1 MIKLFDKIQIDNI
14 DKKFTSEELKK
25 INYYLS
31 KDNLFELKEMARE
44 KTKNK
49 FVKVMRLNITKFIN
63 QLDNNVNIK
72 KETINLLIQSKNT
85 LNNVHKL
92 IKNKSIVDANSLLRS
107 SFENL
112 IMAMMINYDNNIYNE
127 FLDLSLNDETRKYT
141 KPQYLRNHFRKVLR
155 QFDVDLFSDIS
166 NRKLKEM
173 LDEFYDKLCLFTHST
188 LIVNAMVE
196 LQKNENVDIYIFALK
211 QNCYFLEIILYLCL
225 KDLNNSQNQPI
236 NILYIVIG
244 WIVLLTDVNKQ
255 ALIPENI
262 EKLKQL
268 LYIDINKEYFE
279 KNYDIVEVLKN
290 EIKGFQTELESN
302 PMIIIEVIN
311 EIIA

>member
-1 MIKLFDKIQIDNI
+1 MNIKEEIKNTYQ
-14 DKKFTSEELKK
+14 KFTNEELKK

-44 KTKNK
+44 KTKDK

-63 QLDNNVNIK
+63 QLDNNVDVK

-107 SFENL
+107 SLENL

-127 FLDLSLNDETRKYT
+127 FLNLSVNDETRKYT
-141 KPQYLRNHFRKVLR
+141 KPQYLRNHFRKILR
-155 QFDVDLFSDIS
+155 QFDDGFFSDIS
-166 NRKLKEM
+166 NRNLKEM
-173 LDEFYDKLCLFTHST
+173 LDEFYNKLCLFTHST
-188 LIVNAMVE
+188 LIVNAMVK
-196 LQKNENVDIYIFALK
+196 LQKNENIDIYIFALK
-211 QNCYFLEIILYLCL
+211 QNSYFLEIILYLCL
-225 KDLNNSQNQPI
+225 KHLNSSQNQQI

-244 WIVLLTDVNKQ
+244 WFVLLTDINKQ
-255 ALIPENI
+255 ALTAENI

-268 LYIDINKEYFE
+268 LYMDINKEYFE
-279 KNYDIVEVLKN
+279 KSYDIVEALKN
-290 EIKGFQTELESN
+290 EIKGFKSELESN

-311 EIIA
+311 EIIT